1 MGADVSEQSSQG
13 EKTGEKKKKR
23 RGKYDPYLL
32 VMKMG
37 HLVKQRGEGALKR
50 LDGAKSE
57 MAFPTVTQVP

>member
-37 HLVKQRGEGALKR
+37 HLVKQRGRGH
-50 LDGAKSE
+50 
-57 MAFPTVTQVP
+57 